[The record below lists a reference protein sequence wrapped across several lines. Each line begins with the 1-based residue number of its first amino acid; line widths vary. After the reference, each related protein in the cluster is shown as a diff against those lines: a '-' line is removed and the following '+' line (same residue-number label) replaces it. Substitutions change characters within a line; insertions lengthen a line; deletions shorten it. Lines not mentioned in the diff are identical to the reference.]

1 MTGRGMQR
9 SEGPLQKHYSP
20 FLLTSTS
27 TQPTQEGSAL
37 HPGSSPGQCKHH
49 LAHLGL
55 PHLMIKAN
63 LVPSIL
69 TGPDAIQELHRCH
82 CAEMVQV
89 PSPEVADDG
98 VLNLG
103 GSWPLPASSSM
114 SIRCSVLP
122 VTVAHYTVTGS

>member
-1 MTGRGMQR
+1 MTGWGMQR

-37 HPGSSPGQCKHH
+37 HPGSSPGQCKYL

-55 PHLMIKAN
+55 PHLILKAN
-63 LVPSIL
+63 LVPSVL
-69 TGPDAIQELHRCH
+69 TGPDAIQELHRRP

-98 VLNLG
+98 AAQ
-103 GSWPLPASSSM
+103 SWGILAPPSL
-114 SIRCSVLP
+114 L
-122 VTVAHYTVTGS
+122 